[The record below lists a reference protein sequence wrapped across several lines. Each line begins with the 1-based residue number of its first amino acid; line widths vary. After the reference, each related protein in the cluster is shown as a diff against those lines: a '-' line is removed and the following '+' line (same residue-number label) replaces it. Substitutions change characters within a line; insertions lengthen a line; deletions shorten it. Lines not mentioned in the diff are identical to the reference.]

1 MGRREKYDLWLQ
13 SQDLVELFGG
23 QIPYKLAKSYFIF
36 FLCHVAKYIILL
48 SLVSTLEVKGMDRL
62 IKLNKNYIF

>member
-1 MGRREKYDLWLQ
+1 MIYGSSLKI
-13 SQDLVELFGG
+13 SELFGG
-23 QIPYKLAKSYFIF
+23 QIPYKLAKSYFILFIF
-36 FLCHVAKYIILL
+36 FVPCGKVIILL